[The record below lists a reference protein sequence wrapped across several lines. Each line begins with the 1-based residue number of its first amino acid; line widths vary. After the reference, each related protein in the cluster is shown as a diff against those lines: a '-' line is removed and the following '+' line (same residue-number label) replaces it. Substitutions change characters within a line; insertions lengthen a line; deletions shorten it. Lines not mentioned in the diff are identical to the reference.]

1 MPTLIAGG
9 DSFTWGSELG
19 DDKFDHLEHT
29 PSQQTWS
36 ALLAKRYNMEYIC
49 AAKPGGANNT
59 ISRRV
64 IKAINDN
71 KDKKLYVAVMWT
83 FTHRS
88 EIRLR
93 NMHPYNTI
101 VKDPVVAARFDI
113 DDFWI
118 NFNAWHGLSFVEK
131 MEFFPKEM
139 SDWNYKFFQEQH
151 DKLNEIGIVQA
162 SDSFY
167 KVTGDYSYH
176 NYNSLKEMMLLE
188 LYCKNKNIPFFFCS
202 ASDELFKAQP
212 PEVIQ
217 SGLYNLD
224 WNNWYRDA
232 AFNEW
237 AKHHPKCGNHPGH
250 SAHIEWTQ
258 LILPKVNECFQK

>member
-19 DDKFDHLEHT
+19 DDKLNNLENT

-36 ALLAKRYNMEYIC
+36 ALLAKHYDMEYIC

-64 IKAINDN
+64 IKAINENKN
-71 KDKKLYVAVMWT
+71 KDLYVAVMWT

-101 VKDPVVAARFDI
+101 VHNPVVAARFDI
-113 DDFWI
+113 DDYWI
-118 NFNAWHGLSFVEK
+118 NFNAWHGLSFEDK
-131 MEFFPKEM
+131 MSFFPKEM
-139 SDWNYKFFQEQH
+139 EKDNIIFFETQH
-151 DKLNEIGIVQA
+151 KKLNELGIVQA
-162 SDSFY
+162 SDNFY
-167 KVTGDYSYH
+167 KITGDYSYH
-176 NYNSLKEMMLLE
+176 NYNSLKEMMFLE

-202 ASDELFKAQP
+202 ASDELFKNQP
-212 PEVIQ
+212 PDILS
-217 SGLYNLD
+217 SGLHDLD
-224 WNNWYRDA
+224 WNHWFSKF

-237 AKHHPKCGNHPGH
+237 ASHHPKCGNHPGH
-250 SAHIEWTQ
+250 SAHIEWMQ
-258 LILPKVNECFQK
+258 LILTKVQECFQK

>member
-19 DDKFDHLEHT
+19 DDKFNRIEHT
-29 PSQQTWS
+29 PSQRTWS
-36 ALLAKRYNMEYIC
+36 ALLSQQINMEYIC

-64 IKAINDN
+64 IKAINEN
-71 KDKKLYVAVMWT
+71 KDAELYVAVMWT
-83 FTHRS
+83 YTHRS

-101 VKDPVVAARFDI
+101 VNDPVIAARFDI
-113 DDFWI
+113 DDYWI
-118 NFNAWHGLSFVEK
+118 NFNEWHGLSLDEK
-131 MEFFPKEM
+131 IAFFPNGLDEKQL
-139 SDWNYKFFQEQH
+139 KFFNDQH
-151 DKLNEIGIVQA
+151 NKLTEIGIVSA
-162 SDSFY
+162 SDNFY

-176 NYNSLKEMMLLE
+176 NYNSLKEMMFLQM
-188 LYCKNKNIPFFFCS
+188 YCEQRNIPYFFCS
-202 ASDELFKAQP
+202 ASDELFKPQP
-212 PEVIQ
+212 PDIMN
-217 SGLYNLD
+217 SGLYDLD
-224 WNNWYRDA
+224 WTRWYRDA

-250 SAHIEWTQ
+250 NAHIEWLQ
-258 LILPKVNECFQK
+258 LIFPKVAECFNI